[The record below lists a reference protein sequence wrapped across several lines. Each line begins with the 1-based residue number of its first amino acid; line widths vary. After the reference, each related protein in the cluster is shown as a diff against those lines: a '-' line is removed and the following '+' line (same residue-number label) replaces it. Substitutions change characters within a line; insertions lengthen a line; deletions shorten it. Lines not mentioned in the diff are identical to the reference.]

1 MDVQPP
7 GSAGEATRSVKR
19 TRIVRPYPVHT
30 LEEAAL
36 IAATIQQTNA
46 GLPFDRVL
54 LAKAMGTT
62 PASSSFTM
70 KLNSSA
76 KYGLTQGGYNDDR
89 IALTALGESI
99 VAPKRKG
106 EQNQVLVEA
115 ALQPELFRR
124 FYQMLDSKR
133 LPEDTYAQNMLQRE
147 LGVHPRLTEECLRL
161 VKANGLHVGILGEV
175 GGSIYVS
182 LSGAHAGDREADGA
196 DEQPTNGTEAEDRR
210 AAGADGSLTGSR
222 IFVGH
227 AGNQDVVDYLTTVLE
242 PFGIPYD
249 VVECDYDPSR
259 PVSAEVSERM
269 RNCNAAIFVFAAPT
283 DPDWAGRRE
292 EKRVQ
297 KMLYQLGAASVLY
310 GDRVV
315 SLRQRDIDLGGQD
328 AAVHTLEFDKERPD
342 EVGLALITEL
352 HRMGVIA
359 VRT

>member
-1 MDVQPP
+1 MDVQTP
-7 GSAGEATRSVKR
+7 GSAGEPSPPVKR
-19 TRIVRPYPVHT
+19 TRMVRPYPVHT

-36 IAATIQQTNA
+36 IASTIQQTNA

-89 IALTALGESI
+89 IALTTLGESI

-124 FYQMLDSKR
+124 FYQMLDGKR
-133 LPEDTYAQNMLQRE
+133 LPEDTYAENMLQRE
-147 LGVHPRLTEECLRL
+147 LGVHARLTEECLRL
-161 VKANGLHVGILGEV
+161 VKANGLHVGILGDV
-175 GGSIYVS
+175 GGSLYVS
-182 LSGAHAGDREADGA
+182 LSGAHAGDREADDA
-196 DEQPTNGTEAEDRR
+196 DQPIDGTEAEDRR
-210 AAGADGSLTGSR
+210 AAEADGGLPSSR
-222 IFVGH
+222 ILVGH

-259 PVSAEVSERM
+259 PISAEVSEHM
-269 RNCNAAIFVFAAPT
+269 RRCNAAIFVFATPT
-283 DPDWAGRRE
+283 DADWAGRRE
-292 EKRVQ
+292 EKRIQ
-297 KMLYQLGAASVLY
+297 KMLYQLGGASVLY
-310 GDRVV
+310 GDRIV
-315 SLRQRDIDLGGQD
+315 SLKERDLKLGGQD